1 MIICSARSGGD
12 LCCLPDSCKWARRG
26 ILQTSA
32 VNDRTLFVSF
42 VLFCAKPA
50 RASVVPGWTAHRF
63 LLSPRNPSLP
73 RGPPRGTSALPPVN
87 PPRTDDE
94 RWFAEYI
101 LPHEPMLRA
110 WLRTRFP
117 SLYDADDL
125 VQETYARVLHARA
138 TVPIA
143 TAKAFLFTTAR
154 NLAIDRLRRAQIV
167 DIESLAEI
175 ERLSVFDDMP
185 GVSETVE
192 RRQELELLT
201 QAIQSLPERCR
212 QVLTLRK
219 IYGLSQREIAA
230 QLGIS
235 EHTVEAQVGN
245 GMRRCA
251 EFLARHG
258 LP

>member
-1 MIICSARSGGD
+1 MS
-12 LCCLPDSCKWARRG
+12 
-26 ILQTSA
+26 
-32 VNDRTLFVSF
+32 
-42 VLFCAKPA
+42 
-50 RASVVPGWTAHRF
+50 
-63 LLSPRNPSLP
+63 SPHS
-73 RGPPRGTSALPPVN
+73 
-87 PPRTDDE
+87 DFD
-94 RWFAEYI
+94 RWFKEEV

-110 WLRTRFP
+110 WLRTQFP
-117 SLYDADDL
+117 SLTDPDDL
-125 VQETYARVLHARA
+125 VQETFARVLQARA
-138 TVPIA
+138 AAPIA
-143 TAKAFLFTTAR
+143 SAKAFLFTTAR
-154 NLAIDRLRRAQIV
+154 NLALDQVRRRKIIGIDALTETTAKF
-167 DIESLAEI
+167 
-175 ERLSVFDDMP
+175 VFDDVP
-185 GVSETVE
+185 GVSETVG

-219 IYGLSQREIAA
+219 IYGLSQKEIAA